1 MGIVGFDFLEGPI
14 KEEDRQLY
22 GFDYLQTHIWTRV
35 KFWNR
40 TQVHPNYHLC
50 WIMHPI
56 TYLDA
61 LSKRDNSN
69 ALPFLGLVYLIV

>member
-35 KFWNR
+35 KF
-40 TQVHPNYHLC
+40 
-50 WIMHPI
+50 
-56 TYLDA
+56 
-61 LSKRDNSN
+61 
-69 ALPFLGLVYLIV
+69 